1 MGLALKRLRTG
12 VFQGNLKIDQL
23 TPLFKT
29 GDPKNACNCRPI
41 SALPCFSNVLERIIY
56 NRLHKYLIKA

>member
-12 VFQGNLKIDQL
+12 VFQGNLKIGQL

-29 GDPKNACNCRPI
+29 GDPKNACNYRPI
-41 SALPCFSNVLERIIY
+41 SALPCFSNVLERMIY